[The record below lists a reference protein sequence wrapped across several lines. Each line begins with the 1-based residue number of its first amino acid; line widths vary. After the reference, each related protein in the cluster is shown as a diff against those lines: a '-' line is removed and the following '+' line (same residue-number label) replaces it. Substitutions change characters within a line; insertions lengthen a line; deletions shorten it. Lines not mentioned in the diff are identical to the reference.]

1 MTTAPADAAQAAA
14 TPPGSLLALGIR
26 ACTAYGREDLAR
38 RLAAAQRALNDP
50 SIHVVIAGE
59 FKQGKSSLVNALVG
73 ATVCP
78 VDDDVATA
86 TPTYV
91 RHGEKHRA
99 ALILDGDPPRRE
111 DVPVDQVRRYVT
123 ERRGAPAGA
132 GPGPEIPV
140 GVEVRLPRKI
150 LERGMVLVDTP
161 GVGGLGSTH
170 AAASLAAISMAD
182 AVIFVTSAAQ
192 ELTASEVQF
201 LRKARAA
208 CDTVICL
215 ISKTDFYPAWRRIRE
230 LNEAHLRRAE
240 LALPVLTASSALRM
254 HAVKAGDREI
264 NAESGFAEV
273 VEFVSGRV
281 GGGVEQRLAEHVR
294 DEVLAVCDQ
303 LTATFAAERAALLD
317 PAAARRIVAELE
329 RTRQRVES
337 LKTSMAR
344 WQQTLNDGIAD
355 LTSDIDHDLR
365 SRMREV
371 TREAD
376 DSIDE
381 SDPADTWAEMQTWLR
396 ARIAHE
402 LVANYELLRVR
413 AGELSENVGEH
424 FRAGSDGVLGQLT
437 VHSPEPVLERT
448 RLEHKIDLEKMKL
461 RKQAMVALKSAYG
474 GTLMFTMLASMAGIV
489 LGPIGLGIGL
499 VMGRKGL
506 REEKQRQ
513 EKARQQQARNA
524 MRRYCDEVTF
534 VVGKDSRDT
543 LRRIHRRLR
552 DHYTGLAEELARSN
566 AAALAG
572 AEKAARRGRTERESR
587 VRDLDAE
594 LGRLAT
600 LQSRARP
607 S

>member
-1 MTTAPADAAQAAA
+1 MTTAPTVTA
-14 TPPGSLLALGIR
+14 TAPGELLTLGLR
-26 ACTAYGREDLAR
+26 ACTAYGRADLTR
-38 RLAAAQRALNDP
+38 RLTAAQRALDDP
-50 SIHVVIAGE
+50 SIHVVVAGE

-99 ALILDGDPPRRE
+99 ALIINDDPPRRE
-111 DVPVDQVRRYVT
+111 DVPVDQVRRHIT
-123 ERRGAPAGA
+123 EHRDTGDEAGTA
-132 GPGPEIPV
+132 V
-140 GVEVRLPRKI
+140 GVEIRLPRKI

-192 ELTASEVQF
+192 ELTESEVRF
-201 LRKARAA
+201 LRRARAA

-215 ISKTDFYPAWRRIRE
+215 ISKTDFYPAWRRIRD
-230 LNEAHLRRAE
+230 LNEAHLRRAG
-240 LALPVLTASSALRM
+240 LALPVLTASSVLRM
-254 HAVKAGDREI
+254 HAVKAGARDL
-264 NAESGFAEV
+264 NVESGFADV
-273 VEFVSGRV
+273 VGFVSGRV
-281 GGGVEQRLAEHVR
+281 GGGAEQRLAEHVR

-303 LTATFAAERAALLD
+303 LVATFTAERAALLD
-317 PAAARRIVAELE
+317 PAAGQRIVAELGE
-329 RTRQRVES
+329 TKQRVEA

-344 WQQTLNDGIAD
+344 WQQTLSDGIAD
-355 LTSDIDHDLR
+355 LTSDVDHDLR
-365 SRMREV
+365 ARMREV

-381 SDPADTWAEMQTWLR
+381 SDPADTWPEMQTWLR

-413 AGELSENVGEH
+413 AGEIGESVGEH
-424 FRAGSDGVLGQLT
+424 FRAASDGLLGAIG
-437 VHSPEPVLERT
+437 VHSPEPVLDRT
-448 RLEHKIDLEKMKL
+448 TLDHKVDLEKMKL

-506 REEKQRQ
+506 REEKKRE

-543 LRRIHRRLR
+543 LRQIHRRLR
-552 DHYTGLAEELARSN
+552 DHYTGLAEELGRSN

-572 AEKAARRGRTERESR
+572 AEEAARRSRTDREAR

-594 LGRLAT
+594 LKRLAT